1 MFVGS
6 TDIVRPLPSTS
17 HTAAV
22 SSEHSYCVQESPR
35 KLKREAATLQDRL
48 ECYQKKL
55 KSVQQTSRRLV
66 KKVESLEDVIKML
79 KRKDLVSDNCISVLE
94 KCLSGASLQLIL
106 CLLAKHKHIPFSHQQ
121 YPPEL
126 RAFALTLNFYSTKAY
141 NFVRNTFDLC
151 LPHHKTISKWYQSVD
166 GNAGFSAQALQTVQA
181 HATAV
186 GQQLFCALIM
196 DEMAIRR
203 QVEWDGK

>member
-6 TDIVRPLPSTS
+6 TEIVRPLPSTS

-79 KRKDLVSDNCISVLE
+79 KRRDLVSDNCVSVLE

-106 CLLAKHKHIPFSHQQ
+106 RLLAKHKHIPFSHQQ
-121 YPPEL
+121 YPLEL
-126 RAFALTLNFYSTKAY
+126 RAFALTLNSYSTKAY

-151 LPHHKTISKWYQSVD
+151 LPHHKTISKWYHSVD